1 MNALF
6 LLPLLPLTLTILN
19 LLTWTRGRPHRAA
32 PRISV
37 LIPARN
43 EAGRIGACLEAV
55 RRSELSPAEIL
66 VYDDHSTDTTAAI
79 VAAHAAD
86 DSRVRLLT
94 GGPLPTGWVGKPH
107 ACSRL
112 AEAATGEWLV
122 YLDADVELAPEGLG
136 RVASLLSGAAV
147 VTAVPRQKT
156 GSFLEHLVLPLLHV
170 TYLSWLPLLLVEW
183 SQDPRFTAANGQILG
198 IRANALREIGGFA
211 AVKGAVVDDMAL
223 CRLAKARGWRVCFAD
238 GFLMG
243 SCRMYQS
250 AQETWEGF
258 SKNLHL
264 GVGSII
270 GTVVVIGLY
279 LGIFLLPLVASPF
292 WPIAAVGA
300 TAVVLQR
307 LLIAWRYR
315 QHPLGVLLHPVAIL
329 IFVGI
334 ALNSLRWVLRRD
346 VRWRGRSYDPSA
358 LKVPG

>member
-1 MNALF
+1 MSALF
-6 LLPLLPLTLTILN
+6 LAPLLPLALTLFN

-43 EAGRIGACLEAV
+43 EAGRIGACLAAV
-55 RRSELSPAEIL
+55 RRSELSPSEIL

-79 VAAHAAD
+79 VTAHAAED
-86 DSRVRLLT
+86 PRVRLLN
-94 GGPLPTGWVGKPH
+94 GGPLPAGWVGKPH

-122 YLDADVELAPEGLG
+122 YLDADVELDPEGLG

-156 GSFLEHLVLPLLHV
+156 GSFLEHLVLPLLHL

-198 IRANALREIGGFA
+198 IRAEALRQIGGFG
-211 AVKGAVVDDMAL
+211 AVRGAVVDDMAL

-238 GFLMG
+238 GFAMG

-264 GVGSII
+264 GIGSII
-270 GTVVVIGLY
+270 GTVMVIALY
-279 LGIFLLPLVASPF
+279 LLTFLAPLLGAAF
-292 WPIAAVGA
+292 WPEALVGSLA
-300 TAVVLQR
+300 ILLQR
-307 LLIAWRYR
+307 VLIAWRYR
-315 QHPLGVLLHPVAIL
+315 QHPLGVLLHPLAIL
-329 IFVGI
+329 LFVGI

-358 LKVPG
+358 LELPG